1 MDHERHS
8 SIAFVPAALLV
19 FFMLAGCAKALI
31 KAPVAMP
38 GGDFD
43 VTLRTLTRGPEQYN
57 TAGGY
62 WTPRRGTGFTWATVV
77 IRNSGGAAKSLRL
90 HDIRLVA
97 GGRTIRPFILDM
109 ASAVTMRAN
118 PEPSLKPGESITR
131 RLVYV
136 VPEVDR
142 VEKILFLGKGEVL
155 IPR

>member
-1 MDHERHS
+1 MDHGRPPS
-8 SIAFVPAALLV
+8 LACVPAALLA
-19 FFMLAGCAKALI
+19 FCLLAGCAKALI
-31 KAPVAMP
+31 TTPIAVP

-43 VTLRTLTRGPEQYN
+43 VTLRALTKGPGQYN

-62 WTPRRGTGFTWATVV
+62 WTPRRGTGFIWATVV
-77 IRNSGGAAKSLRL
+77 IRNGGSAAKSLRL
-90 HDIRLVA
+90 NDVRLVA

-118 PEPSLKPGESITR
+118 PEPSLEPGESITR

-136 VPEVDR
+136 VPDADP
-142 VEKILFLGKGEVL
+142 VEKFLLPGKGEVL

>member
-1 MDHERHS
+1 
-8 SIAFVPAALLV
+8 
-19 FFMLAGCAKALI
+19 MLAGCAKALI
-31 KAPVAMP
+31 TTPITMP

-43 VTLRTLTRGPEQYN
+43 VTLRALTQGPDQYN

-77 IRNSGGAAKSLRL
+77 IRNRGVATKSLRL
-90 HDIRLVA
+90 NDIRLVA

-118 PEPSLKPGESITR
+118 PEPFLEPGESITR
-131 RLVYV
+131 RLGYV
-136 VPEVDR
+136 VPEVDP
-142 VEKILFLGKGEVL
+142 VEKILLLGKGEVL